1 MDSMMI
7 VEPPAMWMKAYHCSS
22 SVGMRPNLLQGD
34 VAEAAELAAAAAGV
48 LMAPGLA
55 LGVPATDFGV
65 SSQCL
70 KRPLR
75 GDL

>member
-22 SVGMRPNLLQGD
+22 SVGMRPNLLVGD
-34 VAEAAELAAAAAGV
+34 VAEAAELAAAAGV

-55 LGVPATDFGV
+55 RGVAASDFGV